1 MVKTLHRY
9 QMGDTP
15 LTPDQIRV
23 IREGL
28 GLSQRE
34 AGNLLGGGP
43 NAFAK
48 YESGTLAP
56 AAALANLL
64 LVLRDNPAALSTL
77 RPDHAP
83 VPVRQPLPFQVTS
96 QHVGRVDKQMFPQ
109 FLRRL
114 LQAEALSH
122 GIPSHGIHV
131 ADNVDAPDRGE
142 DGHIQWQGELEQTRF
157 LPNRF
162 TQFQLKTGD
171 ISPAAAGKEVLT
183 KAGEVKSKVRS
194 ALEKGATYV
203 MLSTRTYT
211 QDQLEKREGRI
222 RTALKG
228 AGLDIDDHRV
238 HFRDASQLADWAN
251 AHPAVATWLLE
262 EVEPGFPKEFRS
274 WSHWAGRPEHASL
287 WVEDERLSHLRQFFH
302 QQTIAEPRKTAR
314 IVGLWGIGKSRLVLE
329 AFSPTRADD
338 PVSSNLSS
346 LVLYAVESE
355 VGSAALQNAVQKLAD
370 SGARAVVIVDECAPK
385 THRALVGMVE
395 RETSRLSLV
404 TLDDNLPETL
414 NASTHKVEE
423 APDAVTET
431 IVNRVASGL
440 QGEDQRR
447 LARFSRGFP
456 RMSILVAQA
465 WREPTPLAH
474 ATEQDLVKSYIL
486 GREPD
491 EAELVLK
498 SARLLAA
505 FGLVDCE
512 DNTKVDRIATL
523 GRNFNAQDLRTGVR
537 KLAERGVARRWWGR
551 YVSIEPRPIAMSL
564 AEKQWQ
570 EWSKDTWDKVLVD
583 SSQSTM
589 RAARLGLRIG
599 TDELDL
605 HIQAAKQLKLLNQLE
620 IARSVVKHV
629 CRCRDPLD
637 DWQGI
642 FTAGHAEVLD
652 YLAEI
657 DSGAVVEQLKRLL
670 ADVENLSII
679 TDDSRSRYHL
689 VSALEKIAFQSDTFE
704 EGAHLLLRLAAKENE
719 QNNHTAMQDKHAT
732 RQFIGLFPL
741 LLADTGTE
749 GTQRLDLLDELCE
762 TEDIIEKKILIEAL
776 AEGLR
781 LDNFRRV
788 LGAETHG
795 TRPALKSWQPKTK
808 GEAENYTHGCATR
821 LAHFATQ
828 ADPTGALARNAL
840 DAKLGSLVQYG
851 FIDMVEDIVE
861 FIIRKVGAAIVYW
874 PETLYTLN
882 RYLSHPSNN
891 VSDELIDRV
900 QTLMHQVE
908 PKSLKTR
915 LHFLVTEMPWNYLET
930 REDNH
935 DSRKIGQRQVNVVRA
950 LAAEAIQE
958 PETLRALLP
967 QLSRGQQRMSSV
979 FGQALAEC
987 IDSWGE
993 WLKAL
998 TQALEDTP
1006 EAERSYSLLMGYIV
1020 ALADRQPGAVEAF
1033 KQRVAQ
1039 SRVLAP
1045 TLPMICASIRCTPS
1059 DLALIIS
1066 ALQNGSLSPRWLD
1079 CITIGEVLHSISLQ
1093 NAAHLI
1099 DILIDHSGEG
1109 FSIALNLLGSYLYED
1124 CTRLEAFRSQVRKI
1138 AESILRWRWTSQ
1150 ANEPNGQV
1158 MREYYFVK
1166 LITCMLQYGPGD
1178 CDATATAMALAKAVA
1193 SLTDI
1198 NYDSAREKALRA
1210 VLPIL
1215 LSKFSGI
1222 AWPLIGSAIIS
1233 TKRAYIFES
1242 FMNGDNLFGH
1252 QRVNSPLLDLPENT
1266 LFAWCHSH
1274 PEQAPAFA
1282 AQTVPFLTSDDSK
1295 SGSVSVH
1302 PVMIRLLEDFGD
1314 RENVTSAAMSNI
1326 SSGGWSGPE
1335 EAFYEKKR
1343 EPVKLLL
1350 EHPNSKVRRWA
1361 KAALSKIEAWIEQAR
1376 NNDAR
1381 SQARFWE

>member
-34 AGNLLGGGP
+34 AGSILGGGP

-96 QHVGRVDKQMFPQ
+96 QHVGRVGKQMFPQ
-109 FLRRL
+109 FLRLL

-122 GIPSHGIHV
+122 GIPSHDIHV
-131 ADNVDAPDRGE
+131 ADNVDAPDGGE
-142 DGHIQWQGELEQTRF
+142 DGRIQWQGGPEQTRF
-157 LPNRF
+157 LPSRF

-171 ISPAAAGKEVLT
+171 ISPKQAGEEVLT
-183 KAGEVKSKVRS
+183 KAGEVKPMVRS
-194 ALEKGATYV
+194 AFVEGATYMV
-203 MLSTRTYT
+203 LSTRTYT
-211 QDQLEKREGRI
+211 REQLEKREGRI
-222 RTALKG
+222 RAALKG

-251 AHPAVATWLLE
+251 AHPAVATWFLE

-274 WSHWAGRPEHASL
+274 WSHWAGRREHAASP
-287 WVEDERLSHLRQFFH
+287 WVEDERLNHIRQFLH
-302 QQTIAEPRKTAR
+302 QQAIAEPRKTAR
-314 IVGLWGIGKSRLVLE
+314 IVGLWGIGKSRLALE
-329 AFSPTRADD
+329 AFRPTRADD
-338 PVSSNLSS
+338 LAPSNLSS

-355 VGSAALQNAVQKLAD
+355 VGSAALQNAVQRLAD

-404 TLDDNLPETL
+404 TLDDEIPSKTL
-414 NASTHKVEE
+414 NASTHRVEE
-423 APDAVTET
+423 APDTVTEA
-431 IVNRVASGL
+431 IVNCVISGL

-456 RMSILVAQA
+456 RMSILIAQA
-465 WREPTPLAH
+465 WRESTPLAH
-474 ATEQDLVKSYIL
+474 ATEEDLVKIYIL
-486 GREPD
+486 GRDPD
-491 EAELVLK
+491 ETDLVLK
-498 SARLLAA
+498 SARLLAT

-523 GRNFNAQDLRTGVR
+523 GRNLKAQDLGTGVR

-564 AEKQWQ
+564 AEQQWQEWQ

-589 RAARLGLRIG
+589 RAARLGLRTE
-599 TDELDL
+599 TDEPDL
-605 HIQAAKQLKLLNQLE
+605 HVQAAKQLKLLNQLP
-620 IARSVVKHV
+620 IAQGVVKHV
-629 CRCRDPLD
+629 CRDGGPLD
-637 DWQGI
+637 NWQGI
-642 FTAGHAEVLD
+642 FTAGHTEVLD
-652 YLAEI
+652 HLAEI
-657 DSGAVVEQLKRLL
+657 DSRTVVKQLKRLL

-679 TDDSRSRYHL
+679 TDDSRSQCHL
-689 VSALEKIAFQSDTFE
+689 VWALEKIAFQSETFE

-719 QNNHTAMQDKHAT
+719 QNNHTAMQNKHAT

-741 LLADTGTE
+741 LLADTEAE
-749 GTQRLDLLDELCE
+749 GTQRLDLLDELYE
-762 TEDIIEKKILIEAL
+762 KNDISEKKILIEAL

-781 LDNFRRV
+781 LGDFRRR

-795 TRPALKSWQPKTK
+795 ARPALKSWQPKTK
-808 GEAENYTHGCATR
+808 DEAENYIHGCTTR

-828 ADPTGALARNAL
+828 ADPTGALARNVL
-840 DAKLGSLVQYG
+840 GAKLGPLINHG
-851 FIDMVEDIVE
+851 FIKIVE
-861 FIIRKVGAAIVYW
+861 SVVKKIGAVTDYW
-874 PETLYTLN
+874 PRAFESLN
-882 RYLSHPSNN
+882 WYLSRPSADT
-891 VSDELIDRV
+891 SDELIDQVR
-900 QTLMHQVE
+900 TLMHQVE
-908 PKSLKTR
+908 PKSLETR
-915 LHFLVTEMPWNYLET
+915 LRFLVTEMPWNYLKT

-935 DSRKIGQRQVNVVRA
+935 DRRKIGQRQVNVVRA

-967 QLSRGQQRMSSV
+967 QLSRGKPRMSYV
-979 FGQALAEC
+979 FGQALAEYA
-987 IDSWGE
+987 DAGDE
-993 WLKAL
+993 WLESL
-998 TQALEDTP
+998 TRATEAIP
-1006 EAERSYSLLMGYIV
+1006 KAERCYDLLRGYIV
-1020 ALADRQPGAVEAF
+1020 GLANRQPDAVEAF

-1039 SRVLAP
+1039 SPALAP
-1045 TLPMICASIRCTPS
+1045 TLPMICSSIGYTSS
-1059 DLALIIS
+1059 DLDLIIF
-1066 ALQNGSLSPRWLD
+1066 ALQNGSLSPRWLNH
-1079 CITIGEVLHSISLQ
+1079 CITIAEVIHNVSHQS
-1093 NAAHLI
+1093 AARLI
-1099 DILIDHSGEG
+1099 DVLIDHSGEG
-1109 FSIALNLLGSYLYED
+1109 FASAQDLLEMYLHND
-1124 CTRLEAFRSQVRKI
+1124 RTRLETFRPQVRKI
-1138 AESILRWRWTSQ
+1138 AENMLRWPWTGQ
-1150 ANEPNGQV
+1150 ANNLDSYHFEQ
-1158 MREYYFVK
+1158 
-1166 LITCMLQYGPGD
+1166 LITCMLGKGPD
-1178 CDATATAMALAKAVA
+1178 DPDAAATAMAVAKVVA
-1193 SLTDI
+1193 TLPDVD
-1198 NYDSAREKALRA
+1198 YDYKKEEALQT

-1222 AWPLIGSAIIS
+1222 AWQLIGSAIIS
-1233 TKRAYIFES
+1233 TERAYVFES
-1242 FMNGDNLFGH
+1242 FMSGGIQFGH
-1252 QRVNSPLLDLPENT
+1252 QRVNSPLLSLPEDV
-1266 LFAWCHSH
+1266 LFAWCHAH

-1314 RENVTSAAMSNI
+1314 RENVTSAVMSNI

-1361 KAALSKIEAWIEQAR
+1361 KAALRKIEAWIEQAR

-1381 SQARFWE
+1381 SQARFWK